1 MHKITL
7 RKKYH
12 IPELVKAHQ
21 SQSQFESNY
30 QGILIFIE
38 QNNPF
43 RGEEESLGNYLIDS
57 ERIYFYRLDI
67 NAILNE

>member
-43 RGEEESLGNYLIDS
+43 R
-57 ERIYFYRLDI
+57 
-67 NAILNE
+67 